1 MLLTELDG
9 NELRRRLDW
18 GFGRFEGY
26 TGINNHMGSKFTS
39 DEAGM
44 RVVMDEVR
52 RRGLLFLDS
61 RTTGGTVGPRLARAA
76 GVPVAERNV
85 FIDNDNKVA
94 SINKQLAEVEAVAQR
109 QGYAVAIGHPREATI
124 KALGPWLAEVQN
136 RGFRLVPLTTIVKR
150 LN

>member
-1 MLLTELDG
+1 M
-9 NELRRRLDW
+9 
-18 GFGRFEGY
+18 
-26 TGINNHMGSKFTS
+26 
-39 DEAGM
+39 
-44 RVVMDEVR
+44 
-52 RRGLLFLDS
+52 
-61 RTTGGTVGPRLARAA
+61 
-76 GVPVAERNV
+76 PVAERNV